1 MTEDEQNSK
10 LKVVKELMKSQ
21 CKTRSV
27 DVMKKKVWRVCADKI
42 NWGAELRVEMG
53 RCTEE
58 RGEDLQVMYKR
69 ECRG

>member
-1 MTEDEQNSK
+1 
-10 LKVVKELMKSQ
+10 MKSQ

-27 DVMKKKVWRVCADKI
+27 DVMRKKVFRVCADKI